1 MDEERAMWLFVVAE
15 LRCGVPVR
23 QTTLERSVTSSRC
36 IDRCESDATF
46 VHKIVFLLSNSFLNF
61 VRKLGP
67 CLDCP
72 LYLVILDEDI
82 SVQFW

>member
-1 MDEERAMWLFVVAE
+1 MQK
-15 LRCGVPVR
+15 RCFIRDKV
-23 QTTLERSVTSSRC
+23 
-36 IDRCESDATF
+36 I
-46 VHKIVFLLSNSFLNF
+46 FLLSNSFLDF